1 MSDAEA
7 RVGAVRERIR
17 AAAVRAGRDPQ
28 DVTLVAV
35 AKTHPP
41 EVVQAVVDAGVH
53 DVGENRTEELTA
65 KQPLVSGVAWHHVG
79 RLQTRAANE
88 VVGRDVLVHGVD
100 RRRLVDRLERLAAAQ
115 GGRQRVLVQ
124 VNVGDDPAKGGC
136 DLSEVEDLVTYAAA
150 QEHLHVEGLMTV
162 PPLPDEGT
170 DPDTAARP
178 HFATLRELR
187 DRLGLRHLSMGMSA
201 DLEAAVEEGATLV
214 RVGTDL
220 FGPRGPGPWTGPRT
234 TPQP

>member
-1 MSDAEA
+1 MTDAAA
-7 RVGAVRERIR
+7 RVEAVRTRIR
-17 AAAVRAGRDPQ
+17 AAAGRARRDP
-28 DVTLVAV
+28 DEVTLVAV

-41 EVVQAVVDAGVH
+41 EAVRAVVAAGVH

-65 KQPLVSGVAWHHVG
+65 KQPLVAGVRWHHVG

-100 RRRLVDRLERLAAAQ
+100 RRKLVDRLERLAAAQ
-115 GGRQRVLVQ
+115 GVHQRVLVQ

-136 DLSEVEDLVTYAAA
+136 DLAEVEDLVTYAAA
-150 QEHLHVEGLMTV
+150 QQHVDVEGLMTV
-162 PPLPDEGT
+162 PPLPEQGT
-170 DPDTAARP
+170 DPNAAARP
-178 HFATLRELR
+178 YFAALRETR

-201 DLEAAVEEGATLV
+201 DLEAAVEQGATLV

-220 FGPRGPGPWTGPRT
+220 FGPRGTGPWTGP
-234 TPQP
+234 PGPPA